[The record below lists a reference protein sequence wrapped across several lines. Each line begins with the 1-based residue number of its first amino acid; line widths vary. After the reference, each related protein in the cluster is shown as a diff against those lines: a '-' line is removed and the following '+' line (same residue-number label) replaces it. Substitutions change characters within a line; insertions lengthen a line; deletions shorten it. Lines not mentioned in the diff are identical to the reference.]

1 MNTISINK
9 YLVMYILIFL
19 LGWASRTRPGYRRQR
34 ICNDGHGMGSFSH
47 AFVPLP
53 TILPTG
59 GYQKWPRGKPQGW
72 GPHEWPRSSRG
83 HVRKTELLL
92 SVIKRKKK
100 NNKPTK
106 KKILG
111 GPLMYRL
118 KNNNKTTKKDM
129 LFVYKLH
136 TMYIYLP
143 VDTTLEEKP
152 QKFYHAFEED

>member
-1 MNTISINK
+1 MT
-9 YLVMYILIFL
+9 
-19 LGWASRTRPGYRRQR
+19 A
-34 ICNDGHGMGSFSH
+34 
-47 AFVPLP
+47 
-53 TILPTG
+53 ILPRSCKKNGTLALCD
-59 GYQKWPRGKPQGW
+59 QK
-72 GPHEWPRSSRG
+72 
-83 HVRKTELLL
+83 
-92 SVIKRKKK
+92 KKK